1 MPTIKMFQP
10 HFAFNLL
17 DLKSSTSRYSCF
29 SDFFSSQRPRNTSI
43 PPSIA
48 TIEINN
54 SPTSQDNELDE
65 KTIEI
70 IYFSAWAKLMNGT
83 AFRQW
88 FSLRRARRS
97 QG

>member
-1 MPTIKMFQP
+1 
-10 HFAFNLL
+10 
-17 DLKSSTSRYSCF
+17 
-29 SDFFSSQRPRNTSI
+29 
-43 PPSIA
+43 
-48 TIEINN
+48 
-54 SPTSQDNELDE
+54 LDE